1 MKDTTA
7 QQEKAQTAEQKNAS
21 AQQKSTQT
29 ADQKDRAK
37 DQKAREKERKKKE
50 RAERRALRRYRFAFA
65 FFRFFM
71 TPFIKLKFR
80 YRYDSLK
87 KIKGPYLLLA
97 NHNMEMDPILLGIAA
112 RRQAFFVASEHIA
125 RKGFGTWFLMRYFH
139 PILHRKGKDGAR
151 SVMTILKTLRSGSSV
166 TLFPEGNRS
175 FDGVTCPIPEA
186 TGKMAKHAGVPVI
199 TYRFEGGYLSQPR
212 FSLTLRKGRV
222 TGHLVR
228 VYQPEELKAMTDEQ
242 VIEAIAADLR
252 EDAYETQERE
262 KIAFK
267 GKKLARGIEST
278 LYRCPK
284 CGRFGT
290 LQSDDKTVRCDCG
303 YEAEYDVYGYVG
315 GETMRDLN
323 ASQREALRQRLWDAM
338 KKDADTSKGEELAEQ
353 GQEASDSSDIFRD
366 TVTVRRIGADHEVL
380 WEREGAISADCGGV
394 YITGEQ
400 GEQIEV
406 RELAVYSRN
415 AIAAHCTEELVAYDV
430 RGDERFCALKYLH
443 LHEEVQAMRMA

>member
-7 QQEKAQTAEQKNAS
+7 QQDKAQTVE
-21 AQQKSTQT
+21 
-29 ADQKDRAK
+29 QKDRAK
-37 DQKAREKERKKKE
+37 EQKAREKERKKKE
-50 RAERRALRRYRFAFA
+50 RAERRALRRYRIAFA
-65 FFRFFM
+65 FFRLIM

-112 RRQAFFVASEHIA
+112 GRQAFFVASEHIT

-166 TLFPEGNRS
+166 ALFPEGNRS

-228 VYQPEELKAMTDEQ
+228 IYQPEELKAMTDEE
-242 VIEAIAADLR
+242 VIAVIAGDLR

-262 KIAFK
+262 KIAYK
-267 GKKLARGIEST
+267 GRKLARGIEST

-284 CGRFGT
+284 CGKFGT
-290 LQSDDKTVRCDCG
+290 LVSDDTSVRCDCG
-303 YEAEYDVYGYVG
+303 YDAEYDVYGYLG
-315 GETMRDLN
+315 EETMRDLN

-338 KKDADTSKGEELAEQ
+338 K
-353 GQEASDSSDIFRD
+353 QEADAGELFRD

-380 WEREGAISADCGGV
+380 WEREGTISADCGGV
-394 YITGEQ
+394 HITGEQ
-400 GEQIEV
+400 GERIDV
-406 RELAVYSRN
+406 HELAVYSRN
-415 AIAAHCTEELVAYDV
+415 AIAAHCTEELIAYDV

-443 LHEEVQAMRMA
+443 LHEEVQAVRKA

>member
-1 MKDTTA
+1 MEED
-7 QQEKAQTAEQKNAS
+7 
-21 AQQKSTQT
+21 
-29 ADQKDRAK
+29 KDRAK
-37 DQKAREKERKKKE
+37 EQKARERERKKKE

-112 RRQAFFVASEHIA
+112 GRQAFFVASEHIA

-139 PILHRKGKDGAR
+139 PILHRKGRDGAR

-166 TLFPEGNRS
+166 ALFPEGNRS

-186 TGKMAKHAGVPVI
+186 TGKMAKHAGVPLI

-222 TGHLVR
+222 TGHLVH
-228 VYQPEELKAMTDEQ
+228 VYQPEELRKMTDEEVNA
-242 VIEAIAADLR
+242 VISADLH
-252 EDAYETQERE
+252 EDAYEAQERE

-284 CGRFGT
+284 CGAYGT
-290 LQSDDKTVRCDCG
+290 LVSDDMTVRCDCG
-303 YEAEYDVYGYVG
+303 YKAEYDVYGYLG

-323 ASQREALRQRLWDAM
+323 AAQRDALRQRLWDAM
-338 KKDADTSKGEELAEQ
+338 AQGPESDGQNDACLRKSAAMQADMAEPSGDTDQAADG
-353 GQEASDSSDIFRD
+353 IFRD

-380 WEREGAISADCGGV
+380 WSREGAISANRSGV

-400 GEQIEV
+400 GEPIRV
-406 RELAVYSRN
+406 NELAVYSRN
-415 AIAAHCTEELVAYDV
+415 AIAAHCTEELVAYDI

-443 LHEEVQAMRMA
+443 LHEEMQTVRKA

>member
-7 QQEKAQTAEQKNAS
+7 PSEKTQTAEQNS
-21 AQQKSTQT
+21 
-29 ADQKDRAK
+29 RAK
-37 DQKAREKERKKKE
+37 EQKAREKERKKKE
-50 RAERRALRRYRFAFA
+50 RAERRALRRYRRAFA
-65 FFRFFM
+65 FFRFIM

-112 RRQAFFVASEHIA
+112 GKQAFFVASEHIA

-166 TLFPEGNRS
+166 ALFPEGNRS

-199 TYRFEGGYLSQPR
+199 TYRFEGGYLTQPR
-212 FSLTLRKGRV
+212 FSVKLRKGRV
-222 TGHLVR
+222 TGHLVKI
-228 VYQPEELKAMTDEQ
+228 YQPEELKKMTDEE
-242 VIEAIAADLR
+242 VNAAIAADLR
-252 EDAYETQERE
+252 EDAYEAQERD
-262 KIAFK
+262 KIAYK
-267 GKKLARGIEST
+267 GKKLAFGIEST

-284 CGRFGT
+284 CEAFGT
-290 LQSDDKTVRCDCG
+290 LASDDKTVRCECG
-303 YEAEYDVYGYVG
+303 YEASYDVYGYLG

-323 ASQREALRQRLWDAM
+323 KTQREALRQRI
-338 KKDADTSKGEELAEQ
+338 GETAE
-353 GQEASDSSDIFRD
+353 GEIIFRD

-380 WEREGAISADCGGV
+380 WSKEGEISADRNGV

-400 GEQIEV
+400 GERIDV
-406 RELAVYSRN
+406 HELAIYSRN
-415 AIAAHCTEELVAYDV
+415 AIAAHCTDELVAYDV
-430 RGDERFCALKYLH
+430 RGGERFCALKYLH
-443 LHEEVQAMRMA
+443 VHEDGRRQGEAG